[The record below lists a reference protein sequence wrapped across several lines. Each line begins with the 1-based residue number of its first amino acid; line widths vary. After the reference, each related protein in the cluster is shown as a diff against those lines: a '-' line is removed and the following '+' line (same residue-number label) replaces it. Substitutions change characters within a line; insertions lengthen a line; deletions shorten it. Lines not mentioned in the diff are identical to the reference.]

1 MKAPMSVGS
10 RVCPH
15 CGALNAA
22 DEARCHRCSKA
33 MPGPMRTALGEWV
46 GTGLGQEFP
55 VTQLLIGFSTLV
67 FMLSVLGKG
76 PFPLW
81 MSDGVR
87 TSEALRFGALLVPS
101 GWSEPWRHLSA
112 VFVHANALH
121 LLLNLLALLSLGRA
135 AESAIGWSRF
145 TVAFVGS
152 GCLGYLVSHAW
163 FVLWGTRGAL
173 LVGASG
179 AIFGLL
185 GLEVGIL
192 LARRAWEARS
202 RLLRAL
208 ALAAV
213 IGLMIPVQLGHLGA
227 PPVPRIRAGR
237 ERRRTR
243 PSRRSRVSCSSPRRV
258 RAAVAHSPQWPPLAV
273 RIATGQ
279 DSGIVSPVVGPDGS
293 APRWS
298 ISPAWR
304 S

>member
-15 CGALNAA
+15 CGALNAV

-33 MPGPMRTALGEWV
+33 MPGPMRTALGDWV

-135 AESAIGWSRF
+135 AEAAIGWSRF

-213 IGLMIPVQLGHLGA
+213 IGLMIPVNNSAHLGGLL
-227 PPVPRIRAGR
+227 AGVAIGYALGK
-237 ERRRTR
+237 ERRRAQHDR
-243 PSRRSRVSCSSPRRV
+243 LLAGVAGVLLVACVVSVLLS
-258 RAAVAHSPQWPPLAV
+258 AHSPQWRAA
-273 RIATGQ
+273 RQYEIATGQ
-279 DSGIVSPVVGPDGS
+279 D
-293 APRWS
+293 
-298 ISPAWR
+298 
-304 S
+304 